1 MAYSNLIL
9 VVSACA
15 QQSARYCYFKK
26 RAKFKLV
33 LSHSMCGF
41 LCALKNANK
50 GVNNLDS
57 WVISKNAVALERGW
71 LAKKAFAHCYCWPTS
86 TTTMTSSLLS
96 AVTKRSRESRG
107 CKKRVAKNSRLTST
121 AARSAAVAVKG
132 EEEEESASTFFLCHF
147 LPSWWQCSRIWR
159 SLFIGGFLRAGR
171 DFRCSRPTLTLVS
184 FFMNDFSS
192 LHKGN

>member
-1 MAYSNLIL
+1 MSS
-9 VVSACA
+9 V
-15 QQSARYCYFKK
+15 
-26 RAKFKLV
+26 
-33 LSHSMCGF
+33 CGF
-41 LCALKNANK
+41 LCALKKANK

-132 EEEEESASTFFLCHF
+132 EEEEEESASTFFLCHF

-184 FFMNDFSS
+184 FFYERFF
-192 LHKGN
+192 

>member
-1 MAYSNLIL
+1 
-9 VVSACA
+9 
-15 QQSARYCYFKK
+15 
-26 RAKFKLV
+26 
-33 LSHSMCGF
+33 MCGF
-41 LCALKNANK
+41 LCALKKANK

-121 AARSAAVAVKG
+121 AARSAVVAVKG
-132 EEEEESASTFFLCHF
+132 EEEEEESASTFFLCHF